1 MSLKSFYIFLFLAAV
16 LRKAIAACAQMQRKV
31 NRSHTSFT
39 ASEVKR
45 PGVDY

>member
-1 MSLKSFYIFLFLAAV
+1 MSLKSFYLFLFLAAV
-16 LRKAIAACAQMQRKV
+16 FRKAIAACAQMQRRV